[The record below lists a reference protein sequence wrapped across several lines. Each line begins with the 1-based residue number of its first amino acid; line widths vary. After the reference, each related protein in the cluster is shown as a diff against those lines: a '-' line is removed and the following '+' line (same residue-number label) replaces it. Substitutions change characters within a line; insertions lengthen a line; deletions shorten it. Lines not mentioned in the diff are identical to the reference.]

1 MSLNSIVSR
10 VPRIETIPSTIQVTV
25 YKLLE
30 ICGQKYLMAD
40 FRDVPIRINLD
51 RGHLTSS

>member
-30 ICGQKYLMAD
+30 ICGREYVMAD
-40 FRDVPIRINLD
+40 VMDLFQLGYN
-51 RGHLTSS
+51 